1 MQEDILE
8 IAAEI
13 LKAWRLFGVES
24 QQVNLWSALG
34 HITPTITAT
43 HIYV

>member
-24 QQVNLWSALG
+24 QQVNLWSDFG
-34 HITPTITAT
+34 HISPIITAT
-43 HIYV
+43 HVYV